1 MTYLIFKHTKQP
13 QELIS
18 AISLSLLIK
27 EDNFDWEN
35 VIVSYI
41 PNKLSKFNFF
51 QLIGNL
57 LACEE
62 YKIKNKEFTTGYT
75 ILKSKKI
82 IKSDKFLLATLK
94 SSYIG
99 CLKPKTTKKE
109 ILEKLI
115 GYDEISNVRRLKRMF
130 EQPTLPQ
137 IKYYLPKLKMT
148 DKEIMELI
156 DIDAKQERKVLS
168 AIDKKFADTF
178 SKILNESVLVKNF

>member
-1 MTYLIFKHTKQP
+1 MTYIVFKHTHQAK
-13 QELIS
+13 ELIS

-35 VIVSYI
+35 VVVGHI
-41 PNKLSKFNFF
+41 PSKPSKFNYFE
-51 QLIGNL
+51 LIGNL

-62 YKIKNKEFTTGYT
+62 YKIKNKEVTIGYT

-82 IKSDKFLLATLK
+82 IKSDKFLLSTLK

-115 GYDEISNVRRLKRMF
+115 AYNEISNVRRLKRMF
-130 EQPTLPQ
+130 EQPTIHQ
-137 IKYYLPKLKMT
+137 IKYHLPKLKMT

-168 AIDKKFADTF
+168 VIDKKIADSF
-178 SKILNESVLVKNF
+178 SKILNESILVKNF